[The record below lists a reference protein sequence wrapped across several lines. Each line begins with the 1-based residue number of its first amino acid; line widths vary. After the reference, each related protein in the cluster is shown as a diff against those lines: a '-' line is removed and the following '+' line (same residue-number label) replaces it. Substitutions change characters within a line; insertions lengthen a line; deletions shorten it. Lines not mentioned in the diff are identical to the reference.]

1 MRAGTRRE
9 LRQLRH
15 SSSRTED
22 SRLPTRCDSASTKQ
36 PESLCESTESERDLL
51 IFEVRNLE
59 RMLVCTS
66 GGGAQV
72 RRRGLVAT
80 GRR

>member
-1 MRAGTRRE
+1 MR
-9 LRQLRH
+9 LR
-15 SSSRTED
+15 T
-22 SRLPTRCDSASTKQ
+22 SAV
-36 PESLCESTESERDLL
+36 SLCRVCESTESERDLLIRL